1 MKRLIGC
8 EGFETVFRKLL
19 QSFLYRLECSC
30 GIVYRVF
37 KFYPW
42 NCVRD
47 LYHLFIWVAAA
58 KRTSKCCFGWNTS
71 FGNWKYW
78 IFSFM
83 ATFPGCVNIFV
94 QLYHFSRSNLLYL
107 NFPCVQ
113 YIFGSFYWFLFSLSF
128 VKISRASAKS
138 IFFFSNFYFS
148 CFSAMSCVS
157 SFFLAS
163 TVSREQSFVRSF
175 RDK

>member
-47 LYHLFIWVAAA
+47 LYHLFIWVAAV

-71 FGNWKYW
+71 FWKWKILNFFIY
-78 IFSFM
+78 
-83 ATFPGCVNIFV
+83 G
-94 QLYHFSRSNLLYL
+94 HFSWLCQYFRSIISFFTIKSVIFKFFLRAIYFWKFLLVFIQL
-107 NFPCVQ
+107 IICQNFSSLCQ
-113 YIFGSFYWFLFSLSF
+113 IDFLLLELLFFMFLCDVLRF
-128 VKISRASAKS
+128 
-138 IFFFSNFYFS
+138 FFFSRVD
-148 CFSAMSCVS
+148 CVS
-157 SFFLAS
+157 W
-163 TVSREQSFVRSF
+163 TIVRSF
-175 RDK
+175 VPW